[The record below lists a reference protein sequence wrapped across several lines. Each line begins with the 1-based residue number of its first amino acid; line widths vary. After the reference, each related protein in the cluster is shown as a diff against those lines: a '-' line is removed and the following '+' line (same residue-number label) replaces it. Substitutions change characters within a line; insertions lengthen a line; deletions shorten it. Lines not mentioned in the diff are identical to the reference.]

1 MEYTFSSADEVRR
14 QKLGKIIAQELAQK
28 DKESMEYLIADAR
41 GRWLYMRLLERC
53 HMFGSTCP
61 DESKP
66 NTALVWEGERGLA
79 LSSVRISCVSESRD
93 EKVRRLPKRNIG
105 PTKTT
110 STNFMK
116 NRQRRKNDMNEFEY
130 RLQRFAEG
138 GESGGGESEGGEA
151 SGSILGGASS
161 DPQLPEPAGETNS
174 SGEEGTEGSA
184 PQKGEAGEGAP
195 ETYDFK
201 AIVPEGMEYDEKSAG
216 EYSALA
222 RECGL
227 TQEQASKIASYG
239 MNLMKGNAEAAMQA
253 MQQQRAQWA
262 ENAKT
267 ELGADFAPT
276 VAKCGVAMEALDR
289 KIPGLRQAFDETGA
303 GNRIEVIK
311 AMAMLGELIGED
323 RGHSAGGG
331 AGGEAPIYGNTNFNL
346 Y

>member
-1 MEYTFSSADEVRR
+1 
-14 QKLGKIIAQELAQK
+14 
-28 DKESMEYLIADAR
+28 
-41 GRWLYMRLLERC
+41 
-53 HMFGSTCP
+53 
-61 DESKP
+61 
-66 NTALVWEGERGLA
+66 
-79 LSSVRISCVSESRD
+79 
-93 EKVRRLPKRNIG
+93 
-105 PTKTT
+105 
-110 STNFMK
+110 
-116 NRQRRKNDMNEFEY
+116 MNEFEF

-138 GESGGGESEGGEA
+138 DEAGGEA
-151 SGSILGGASS
+151 SGSTGSILGGASS
-161 DPQLPEPAGETNS
+161 DPQPPEPAGEAGGTGS
-174 SGEEGTEGSA
+174 KEGVEGSG

-195 ETYDFK
+195 EAYDFK

-216 EYSALA
+216 EYGALA

-227 TQEQASKIASYG
+227 TQEQANKIASYG

-303 GNRIEVIK
+303 GNRIEAIK

>member
-1 MEYTFSSADEVRR
+1 
-14 QKLGKIIAQELAQK
+14 
-28 DKESMEYLIADAR
+28 
-41 GRWLYMRLLERC
+41 
-53 HMFGSTCP
+53 
-61 DESKP
+61 
-66 NTALVWEGERGLA
+66 
-79 LSSVRISCVSESRD
+79 
-93 EKVRRLPKRNIG
+93 
-105 PTKTT
+105 
-110 STNFMK
+110 
-116 NRQRRKNDMNEFEY
+116 MNEFEFS
-130 RLQRFAEG
+130 LQRFAEG
-138 GESGGGESEGGEA
+138 NEAGGGEAEGGGA

-161 DPQLPEPAGETNS
+161 DSQPPEPAGEAGTGGKEGAEG
-174 SGEEGTEGSA
+174 GEQ
-184 PQKGEAGEGAP
+184 QKNETGNGAP

-201 AIVPEGMEYDEKSAG
+201 PIVPEGMEYDEKSAG

-222 RECGL
+222 KECGL
-227 TQEQASKIASYG
+227 TQEQASKIAAYG
-239 MNLMKGNAEAAMQA
+239 MNLMKGNADAAMQA

-289 KIPGLRQAFDETGA
+289 KISGLRQAFDETGA

>member
-1 MEYTFSSADEVRR
+1 
-14 QKLGKIIAQELAQK
+14 
-28 DKESMEYLIADAR
+28 
-41 GRWLYMRLLERC
+41 
-53 HMFGSTCP
+53 
-61 DESKP
+61 
-66 NTALVWEGERGLA
+66 
-79 LSSVRISCVSESRD
+79 
-93 EKVRRLPKRNIG
+93 
-105 PTKTT
+105 
-110 STNFMK
+110 
-116 NRQRRKNDMNEFEY
+116 MNEFEY

-195 ETYDFK
+195 ETYAFK

>member
-1 MEYTFSSADEVRR
+1 
-14 QKLGKIIAQELAQK
+14 
-28 DKESMEYLIADAR
+28 
-41 GRWLYMRLLERC
+41 
-53 HMFGSTCP
+53 
-61 DESKP
+61 
-66 NTALVWEGERGLA
+66 
-79 LSSVRISCVSESRD
+79 
-93 EKVRRLPKRNIG
+93 
-105 PTKTT
+105 
-110 STNFMK
+110 
-116 NRQRRKNDMNEFEY
+116 MNEFEFSP
-130 RLQRFAEG
+130 QRFAEG
-138 GESGGGESEGGEA
+138 GESGDDNTG
-151 SGSILGGASS
+151 GSILGGASS
-161 DPQLPEPAGETNS
+161 DPQPLEPAGETNS

-201 AIVPEGMEYDEKSAG
+201 AVVPEGMEYDEKSAG
-216 EYSALA
+216 EYGALA

-303 GNRIEVIK
+303 GNRIEVIR